1 MQSALDQAITAASNA
16 ETTYQNDVANVGTIQ
31 TAIDTATS
39 PLAPAKQKLSDD
51 GVAYNKALDDLS
63 AAALGAKV

>member
-1 MQSALDQAITAASNA
+1 MQSALDQAISTASAA
-16 ETTYQNDVANVGTIQ
+16 EATYQADAATVMNIQ
-31 TAIDTATS
+31 AAIDTATS